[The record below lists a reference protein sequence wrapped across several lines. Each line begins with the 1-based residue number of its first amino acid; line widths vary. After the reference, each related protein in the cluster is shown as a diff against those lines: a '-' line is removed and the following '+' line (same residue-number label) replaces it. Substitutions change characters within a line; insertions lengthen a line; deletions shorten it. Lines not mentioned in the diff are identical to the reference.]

1 MTVFWTAL
9 LVLAVIAEASTTA
22 LIAVWFIPG
31 ALLALIFSALNF
43 PLWTQMLAFFLSG
56 LGILFRVAF
65 REKLFKQKNIVATN
79 ADAVIG
85 KKAVV
90 TDRIDNISSQ
100 GAVKV
105 GPSVWTARSVD
116 GSVIEEGT
124 VVEVVAIEGVKLICK
139 VI

>member
-116 GSVIEEGT
+116 GSVIEERT

>member
-1 MTVFWTAL
+1 MTFFWTAL
-9 LVLAVIAEASTTA
+9 LVLAVVAEAFTTA
-22 LIAVWFIPG
+22 LVAIWFIPG

-90 TDRIDNISSQ
+90 CERIDNISSH

-105 GPSVWTARSVD
+105 GAAVWTARSD
-116 GSVIEEGT
+116 NGSVIEEGT

-139 VI
+139 II

>member
-31 ALLALIFSALNF
+31 ALLALVFSALNF

-79 ADAVIG
+79 ADSVIG

>member
-31 ALLALIFSALNF
+31 ALLALVFSALNF

-105 GPSVWTARSVD
+105 GPSVWTARSAD
-116 GSVIEEGT
+116 GNVIEEGT
-124 VVEVVAIEGVKLICK
+124 IVEVVAIEGVKLICK

>member
-1 MTVFWTAL
+1 MTLFWTAL
-9 LVLAVIAEASTTA
+9 LVLSVVAEAFTTA
-22 LIAVWFIPG
+22 LVAIWFIPG

-43 PLWTQMLAFFLSG
+43 PLWTQLLAFFLSG

-90 TDRIDNISSQ
+90 TERIDNISSV

-105 GPSVWTARSVD
+105 GSSVWTARSAD
-116 GSVIEEGT
+116 GNVIEEGT

-139 VI
+139 IN